1 MQKLPIPTRLTG
13 TTAVKED
20 WIMDATKTLDQPLAR
35 LTDWLQSHR
44 VEYEIHEHEAAFTAS
59 ATAAAE
65 GVDPRTFAKVVG
77 LAADDGRRVLAI
89 LDATDRLDMGKV
101 RHTLGA
107 GDVRLLTE
115 EELTILAPGC
125 EAGAI
130 PAVGALFGLAT
141 YADRAV
147 REDEEIS
154 FNAGS
159 HRFSARVQR
168 AAWEGATDVVYADL
182 ARARQGEPAWAQT

>member
-1 MQKLPIPTRLTG
+1 MNA
-13 TTAVKED
+13 TT
-20 WIMDATKTLDQPLAR
+20 TLDQPLPR
-35 LTDWLQSHR
+35 LIDWLRSHGI
-44 VEYEIHEHEAAFTAS
+44 EYEIHEHEAAFTAR

-65 GVDPRTFAKVVG
+65 GIDPRTFAKVVG
-77 LAADDGRRVLAI
+77 LGADDGRRVLAI
-89 LDATDRLDMGKV
+89 LDATDQLDLDKA
-101 RHTLGA
+101 RHILGA
-107 GDVRLLTE
+107 GSVRLLTE

-130 PAVGALFGLAT
+130 PAVGSLFGLVM

-147 REDEEIS
+147 REDAEIS

-168 AAWEGATDVVYADL
+168 TAWERAADVVYADL
-182 ARARQGEPAWAQT
+182 ALRRVGEPVWASS